1 MPFAAD
7 AGPGGLGALIFVV
20 FFVAAIALFIAMSRS
35 MKRMRSNVDR
45 GKFGGPDSDL
55 NAGAAEGPGPG
66 SVEPGSAEQ
75 TDRPR
80 GDSEH

>member
-45 GKFGGPDSDL
+45 GNFGGPDS
-55 NAGAAEGPGPG
+55 GAAEGPGPG
-66 SVEPGSAEQ
+66 SVEPDPAEQ

>member
-1 MPFAAD
+1 MLFAAD

-20 FFVAAIALFIAMSRS
+20 FFVAAIAIFIAMSRS

-45 GKFGGPDSDL
+45 GKFGGPDS
-55 NAGAAEGPGPG
+55 GAAGRPEPG

-75 TDRPR
+75 ADRPR